1 MQHLVLKEKTV
12 ILQRPLENIYAA
24 LLMTDETKL

>member
-1 MQHLVLKEKTV
+1 MQQLVLKEQTV

-24 LLMTDETKL
+24 LLMTNDTKL